1 MPARR
6 CDPSTSGDADA
17 QKQPPARLSILPLDH
32 REAKR
37 TAQDRVAGR
46 LSILRLTW
54 GDKLS
59 MGSVASA
66 RSRSTLPLEVHAR

>member
-1 MPARR
+1 MPTHQH
-6 CDPSTSGDADA
+6 DPSTSGDPDA

-37 TAQDRVAGR
+37 TAHDRVAGR
-46 LSILRLTW
+46 LSLLRLTW
-54 GDKLS
+54 GRKLS